1 MICGLEHT
9 TLGQGMGHLVL
20 LDNNFLFKNFDR
32 VQLGGSLLA
41 TQNNLTKGALAEHL
55 EELKILQSL
64 QGDKMESARS
74 RPWSMTRWVVLTT
87 FLTPLLLQVV
97 PCTENCSESSS
108 SAMVAMST
116 SVMSV
121 CSDGVIATSPT
132 SMSRLDTLRM
142 ASVHC
147 WRSNS
152 DSTANVLSITVV
164 HCRPRM
170 MKVNGLGR
178 STVMIW
184 QPRTVKLLSR
194 KSDGVL
200 ALSAGLLR

>member
-74 RPWSMTRWVVLTT
+74 RPWSMTR
-87 FLTPLLLQVV
+87 
-97 PCTENCSESSS
+97 
-108 SAMVAMST
+108 
-116 SVMSV
+116 
-121 CSDGVIATSPT
+121 
-132 SMSRLDTLRM
+132 
-142 ASVHC
+142 
-147 WRSNS
+147 
-152 DSTANVLSITVV
+152 
-164 HCRPRM
+164 
-170 MKVNGLGR
+170 
-178 STVMIW
+178 
-184 QPRTVKLLSR
+184 
-194 KSDGVL
+194 
-200 ALSAGLLR
+200 